1 VCSVVESKREL
12 LLTNGL
18 SRRRLRGLMANVI
31 STDAAPKAIG
41 PYSQAIVAGN
51 LIFTSGQ
58 IPLDPAT
65 QQMVEGDVRVQAER
79 VMENLAGV
87 LKAAGV
93 GFAQVVKSTI
103 FLADLGDFA
112 VVNEVYGKRF
122 PSNPPARSTV
132 QVAALPKGARVEIE
146 LIALK

>member
-1 VCSVVESKREL
+1 MG
-12 LLTNGL
+12 NP
-18 SRRRLRGLMANVI
+18 I
-31 STDAAPKAIG
+31 STDAAPKAVG
-41 PYSQAIVAGN
+41 PYSQAIAAGN

-58 IPLDPAT
+58 IPLDPAS
-65 QQMVEGDVRVQAER
+65 QQMVEGDIRVQTER
-79 VMENLAGV
+79 VMENLGAV

-93 GFAQVVKSTI
+93 GFSQVVKATI

-112 VVNEVYGKRF
+112 TVNEIYGKRF